1 MKEYRYLTKNEAL
14 EEALYDL
21 GYMVIENEFKDDCS
35 FVLYTHDDLSHI
47 FAEYGVEYT
56 TKNVE
61 DTGWENKWKEFLL
74 PGWLTENVYYCFDE
88 ETESPS
94 GKIVRIIPALA
105 FGTGTHATTQAAARL
120 LESAAAGKTVADV
133 GCGSAI
139 LAITASVCGADKV
152 YAFDIDD
159 LAMGNAHDNIDLN
172 KVTNVEAWTGGIE
185 SLGEREVDVVAANI
199 ITSVL
204 KQIHEPVL
212 SYKPEYIVYSGILQ
226 TEYDEFMDSIDL
238 SGYKIDAV
246 MEINE
251 WKGVRLKRCSE

>member
-1 MKEYRYLTKNEAL
+1 MKEYRYLTRNDEL

-21 GYMVIENEFKDDCS
+21 GYTVIENEFKDDNS
-35 FVLYTHDDLSHI
+35 FVLYTDDDLSQI
-47 FAEYGVEYT
+47 FADYGVEYT
-56 TKNVE
+56 TQNVE
-61 DTGWENKWKEFLL
+61 DTGWEDKWKEFLL

-94 GKIVRIIPALA
+94 GRVVRIIPALA
-105 FGTGTHATTQAAARL
+105 FGTGTHATTQAAARM
-120 LESAAAGKTVADV
+120 LEPAVEGKTVADV

-139 LAITASVCGADKV
+139 LAITASVCGAEKV

-159 LAMGNAHDNIDLN
+159 LAMGNAHDNIALN

-185 SLGEREVDVVAANI
+185 SLGERKIDVVIANI

-204 KQIHEPVL
+204 KQIHETVL

-226 TEYDEFMDSIDL
+226 SEYDEFMKSIDL
-238 SGYKIDAV
+238 TDYKVDDTV
-246 MEINE
+246 DINE
-251 WKGVRLKRCSE
+251 WRGVRLKKC